1 MEYPERK
8 HTRLKNFDYGQDD
21 YYFVTIHT
29 DHNEYTLSD
38 IIPAANDV
46 GRGLAP
52 AAGNTANI
60 VGRGL
65 APAAGKV
72 PAVEIKLTEIGK
84 ISEQQLF
91 ALEKRYKCVKIDKY
105 VIMPN
110 HIHTVII
117 ISENYAMNIAAG
129 ASPRPTLTEIIGA
142 FKSLTT
148 RICNQN
154 DDVPG
159 RKIFQ
164 TSFYDRIIRNEKEYF
179 AVLKYIEDNPIK
191 WWIEHQSSPE
201 IL

>member
-1 MEYPERK
+1 MEYPKRK
-8 HTRLKNFDYGQDD
+8 HTRLKNFDYGQDG

-29 DHNEYTLSD
+29 DHNEYTLSE

-52 AAGNTANI
+52 AAG
-60 VGRGL
+60 
-65 APAAGKV
+65 KV
-72 PAVEIKLTEIGK
+72 PAAEIKLTEIGK